1 MEVDGKGR
9 TSGLNVAS
17 MDKANNGSHVMTN
30 SSVIIATVK
39 DKETFMKKREKE
51 NRLINYIL
59 M

>member
-9 TSGLNVAS
+9 TSGLNVAT

-39 DKETFMKKREKE
+39 DKETFMKKQRE
-51 NRLINYIL
+51 RG
-59 M
+59 